1 MGRHAYRCWPGSRCV
16 PQNSGQ
22 RSAAPNFRPRGPDAV
37 HMPWVFTVMLASLL
51 LGCAQFE
58 AQKERE
64 ALDATVAKAAND
76 DEFCRSSGAKPG
88 TASYLDCRL
97 NLSKQREAAMPT
109 SGR

>member
-1 MGRHAYRCWPGSRCV
+1 MPDFRASQRDVPLMG
-16 PQNSGQ
+16 
-22 RSAAPNFRPRGPDAV
+22 
-37 HMPWVFTVMLASLL
+37 WVFTVMLASLL

-97 NLSKQREAAMPT
+97 NLSKQREAATPT
-109 SGR
+109 AGR